1 MLSLLGN
8 AAGTFY
14 QPQAGV
20 YAAAISWIF
29 IQGADIFIFSLRVF
43 LKASDHAKDKNL

>member
-29 IQGADIFIFSLRVF
+29 FQAADVFILSLRAF
-43 LKASDHAKDKNL
+43 LRVSDRAKNKNL